1 MSEWVS
7 YTPPTPRVNDKE
19 WINVVII
26 EWTNQ
31 PTSQPTA
38 LTGRQSNATQLLT
51 EDEQSEEGD
60 DTDLEAELRAA
71 RVLAHL
77 VVQALF
83 RDFSRQ
89 RVTH

>member
-1 MSEWVS
+1 M
-7 YTPPTPRVNDKE
+7 
-19 WINVVII
+19 II